1 MSSRSLVDPLVSEL
15 INRLAKGDRITREH
29 LKFFLD
35 DPDMVLP
42 VDFLLVREKLLFL
55 LPKED
60 LGFKRATYESGAGGD
75 KLLYVARHPDGEI
88 VLLNGNK
95 VTWPCRG
102 VYGHDN
108 SVVGEEVGPTF
119 HKGWPVVACLLNDGK
134 WVMCWAESGKSR
146 FYDLPG
152 APVMQPIVV
161 GDLPACVSRFV
172 GDGETKYFV
181 TRGLE
186 TYGPYKEVD
195 PKSLVS
201 LEHAVGYAARNGRG
215 KVSVY
220 VADHKLVFPAS
231 VSGEE
236 VFEWDEIKDLVASQG
251 ELQKD
256 ESISSLFSFIAVDRG
271 EQLAFQIF
279 HCGRPVAICDHELE
293 NLAIAHDAEK
303 RCGADALV
311 YTILADDGT
320 LTVEHTTH
328 GSSGWGEVRELRL
341 QTGAPLFVGKRN
353 GQEFAVWASEK
364 FGPFEEVMG
373 LQVVNGQC
381 LFIARE
387 DDKYFVVVRFHEK
400 NQNLGVSNP
409 DLIRDYK
416 VLYDDILQV
425 VADESD
431 EYETIYHGF
440 KGSRRYER
448 IFGVEVNDEGTVK
461 FCAQRGRRIIIGSF
475 DPS

>member
-35 DPDMVLP
+35 DPDTVLP

-60 LGFKRATYESGAGGD
+60 AHLLRATYESGAYGD

-88 VLLNGNK
+88 VLLNGKKFN
-95 VTWPCRG
+95 WPCLK
-102 VYGHDN
+102 VYGHT
-108 SVVGEEVGPTF
+108 VGEDVGPTF
-119 HKGWPVVACLLNDGK
+119 HKGWPVFACQLNDGE
-134 WVMCWAESGKSR
+134 WVICWAESGKPR

-152 APVMQPIVV
+152 APLMQPIVV

-181 TRGLE
+181 TYGLK

-201 LEHAVGYAARNGRG
+201 LEHAVGYAARNDRG

-231 VSGEE
+231 VSGGE
-236 VFEWDEIKDLVASQG
+236 VFEWDEIKDLVACQG
-251 ELQKD
+251 ELQND

-279 HCGRPVAICDHELE
+279 HCGRPVAICNHELE

-320 LTVEHTTH
+320 LTVEHATH
-328 GSSGWGEVRELRL
+328 GSSGWDEVRDLRF
-341 QTGAPLFVGKRN
+341 QEGEPFFAGRRGDKEFV
-353 GQEFAVWASEK
+353 VWGSEK
-364 FGPFEEVMG
+364 FGPYEAVMEKHRRRTA
-373 LQVVNGQC
+373 
-381 LFIARE
+381 ARGG
-387 DDKYFVVVRFHEK
+387 DGARSQSARH
-400 NQNLGVSNP
+400 
-409 DLIRDYK
+409 
-416 VLYDDILQV
+416 VL
-425 VADESD
+425 
-431 EYETIYHGF
+431 
-440 KGSRRYER
+440 GSRQDSR
-448 IFGVEVNDEGTVK
+448 IL
-461 FCAQRGRRIIIGSF
+461 RRCR
-475 DPS
+475 